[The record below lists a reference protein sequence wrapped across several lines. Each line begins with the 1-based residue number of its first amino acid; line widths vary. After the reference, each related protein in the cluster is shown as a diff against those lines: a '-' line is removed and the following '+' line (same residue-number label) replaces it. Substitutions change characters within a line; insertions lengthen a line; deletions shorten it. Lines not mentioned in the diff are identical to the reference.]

1 MSSRR
6 IVLIDGYSFV
16 FRAYHSMPPLS
27 NPEGVIVGALYG
39 FSNMIFKVRESL
51 NASHFAVIFDHG
63 SKSFRNEIYKDY
75 KANRPPAPED
85 LIKQFP
91 LVREVTKAM
100 NIPSLE
106 KEGVEAD
113 DIIAT
118 IARKAADE
126 DMDVTIISSDK
137 DLMQLVTDRIKLY
150 DPMKQKI
157 IGIEQVFEKFG
168 VYPEKILDLLS
179 LAGDSAD
186 NIPGVPSIGPKT
198 AAELINKYGSLDSI
212 YENILEIKQPKRKQ
226 VLSENKDNAYLS
238 KSLVTLKDNVKLI
251 EDLEQIKLQEID
263 QEKLA
268 NFYHK
273 HGFNALLAKLDVKFQ
288 VKKTDIKNIPK
299 LEEVVTNHRA
309 DLVFKEL
316 KQEHKVFL
324 LNLQDDLLVA
334 SFEKIFIF
342 KIKSEASLDLLQAP
356 SGITLDYLQNHL
368 HEIITDKSIEKY
380 LYDSKEFYKIFF
392 PININ
397 LDPENI
403 IDIKILRYLLS
414 KDDNEIFKKDLAYE
428 KTDIANNIAEI
439 LSEIKH
445 LLKEVVK
452 DQKINLLFN
461 LDLPFNQLLFK
472 MQQAGFKISI
482 NKLQQLT
489 DEFSKAINEL
499 SSQIFE
505 LAGEEFNIG
514 SPKQLGVILF
524 EKMGIESNKKS
535 KKSKNSSTSQEVLE
549 ELSGAGH
556 IIAEKILK
564 WRHFSKLKSTYTDSL
579 PRQINNKTNRVHSS
593 FSATTTSTGRISSN
607 NPNLQ
612 NIPVRSKEGDK
623 IRAAFICEAG
633 NKLISADYS
642 QIELRL
648 LAHIAQVSKLKDAFK
663 NDADIHAATASEVFA
678 IAIDQ
683 VDSEFRRKA
692 KAINFGIIYGIS
704 AYGLATRLKITNKE
718 AKDFINLYF
727 SRYPEIKNYME
738 ETIAKCKE
746 QGFVETIFERKL
758 FFPNINAS
766 NPMLKNFTERAV
778 INAPL
783 QGSAADIVKKAML
796 DLDKEIKEKKLP
808 MQLILQIHDE
818 LIYEVKEDF
827 ADEAKKIIKEKM
839 ESVRKLDIPLIVDAN
854 IGANWQEI
862 H

>member
-1 MSSRR
+1 MDVRR

-39 FSNMIFKVRESL
+39 YSNMVFKVRESL
-51 NASHFAVIFDHG
+51 QASHFAVVFDHG
-63 SKSFRNEIYKDY
+63 SKSFRNEIYKEY

-85 LIKQFP
+85 LIAQFP
-91 LVREVTKAM
+91 LVREVTAAM
-100 NIPSLE
+100 NIAALE
-106 KEGVEAD
+106 QEAVEAD

-118 IARKAADE
+118 IAKKAE
-126 DMDVTIISSDK
+126 DKNIEVTIISSDK
-137 DLMQLVTDRIKLY
+137 DLMQLVTDKVKLY

-157 IGIEQVFEKFG
+157 IGTEQVFAKFG
-168 VYPEKILDLLS
+168 VYPSKIRDLLS

-198 AAELINKYGSLDSI
+198 AAELLNKYDSLEGI
-212 YENILEIKQPKRKQ
+212 YANIEDIAQPKRKK
-226 VLSENKDNAYLS
+226 VLLENKGNAYLS
-238 KSLVTLKDNVKLI
+238 QKLVTLKTNLKLI

-273 HGFNALLAKLDVKFQ
+273 HGFNALLSKLDGKFQ
-288 VKKTDIKNIPK
+288 VKKTTNKTLLQLSEINNGETAEIILEKLQQEASLFIINLDDDILIS
-299 LEEVVTNHRA
+299 TNKKIYI
-309 DLVFKEL
+309 FKIGAAETI
-316 KQEHKVFL
+316 
-324 LNLQDDLLVA
+324 DLLVH
-334 SFEKIFIF
+334 
-342 KIKSEASLDLLQAP
+342 P
-356 SGITLDYLQNHL
+356 SGISREYITEKICD
-368 HEIITDKSIEKY
+368 IISDKTIEKY
-380 LYDSKEFYKIFF
+380 LYDAKEFYKNYL
-392 PININ
+392 PIDRNIE
-397 LDPENI
+397 PQNI
-403 IDIKILRYLLS
+403 MEIKILRYLLS
-414 KDDNEIFKKDLAYE
+414 KDDNEIFKKDLTYE
-428 KTDIANNIAEI
+428 KTDIANIITEIIAEKKDLLQKVI
-439 LSEIKH
+439 L
-445 LLKEVVK
+445 
-452 DQKINLLFN
+452 DNQANLLYN

-549 ELSGAGH
+549 ELSEAGH

-579 PRQINNKTNRVHSS
+579 PKQINNKTNRVHSS

-648 LAHIAQVSKLKDAFK
+648 LAHIAKVSKLKDAFK
-663 NDADIHAATASEVFA
+663 NDADIHAATASEVFG

-704 AYGLATRLKITNKE
+704 AYGLATRLKITNKD
-718 AKDFINLYF
+718 AKDFIHLYF

-746 QGFVETIFERKL
+746 QGFVETIFGRKL

-796 DLDKEIKEKKLP
+796 DLDKEIKMKNLP

-827 ADEAKKIIKEKM
+827 AAEAKDIVKKKM
-839 ESVRKLDIPLIVDAN
+839 ESVIKLDIPLIVDAN